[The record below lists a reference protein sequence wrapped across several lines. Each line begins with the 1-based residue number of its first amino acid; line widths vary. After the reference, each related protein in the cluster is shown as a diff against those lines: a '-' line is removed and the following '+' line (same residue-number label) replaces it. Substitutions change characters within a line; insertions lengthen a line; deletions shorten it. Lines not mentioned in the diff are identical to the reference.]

1 MPDYICHMYNDLLD
15 NRWRMKDIDDMDIIG
30 FLRLRAWAARRDK
43 EAKAPKRVY
52 IDEVWPA
59 VAP

>member
-1 MPDYICHMYNDLLD
+1 MYNDLLD
-15 NRWRMKDIDDMDIIG
+15 NRWRMKDIDDMDVIG

-43 EAKAPKRVY
+43 QEKAPKRAF
-52 IDEVWPA
+52 IDEVWPT